1 MVLKGNGFYQKWLQ
15 KSHLR
20 VDIMNVYV
28 DSWSLVLI
36 DASWWIRK
44 LEEQRTQTLT
54 VALMKP
60 KNGESEALEV
70 PSSA

>member
-1 MVLKGNGFYQKWLQ
+1 M
-15 KSHLR
+15 
-20 VDIMNVYV
+20 DIVNVYV

>member
-1 MVLKGNGFYQKWLQ
+1 M
-15 KSHLR
+15 
-20 VDIMNVYV
+20 DIVNVYV

-36 DASWWIRK
+36 DASWWITK